1 MSSLP
6 RIVQAALAA
15 VSIFLVCLGIN
26 AIIANIRHAEFNP
39 NWIVL
44 VVMSLITGLVFYFIS
59 DR

>member
-6 RIVQAALAA
+6 RIVQALMAA

-26 AIIANIRHAEFNP
+26 AIIAHMKGAVFNP

-44 VVMSLITGLVFYFIS
+44 IVMSLITGVVFYFIS

>member
-6 RIVQAALAA
+6 RIVQASMAA
-15 VSIFLVCLGIN
+15 VSVFLVCLGIN
-26 AIIANIRHAEFNP
+26 AIIAHLKHAIFNP

-44 VVMSLITGLVFYFIS
+44 VVMSLLTGVVFYFIS

>member
-6 RIVQAALAA
+6 RIVQALLAA
-15 VSIFLVCLGIN
+15 VLVFLVCLGIN
-26 AIIANIRHAEFNP
+26 AIIANMKNAVFNP

-44 VVMSLITGLVFYFIS
+44 VVMSLITGVVFYFIS

>member
-6 RIVQAALAA
+6 RIVQALLAA
-15 VSIFLVCLGIN
+15 ASIFLVCLGIN
-26 AIIANIRHAEFNP
+26 AIIAYMKNAVFNP

-44 VVMSLITGLVFYFIS
+44 IVMSLITGVVFYFIS